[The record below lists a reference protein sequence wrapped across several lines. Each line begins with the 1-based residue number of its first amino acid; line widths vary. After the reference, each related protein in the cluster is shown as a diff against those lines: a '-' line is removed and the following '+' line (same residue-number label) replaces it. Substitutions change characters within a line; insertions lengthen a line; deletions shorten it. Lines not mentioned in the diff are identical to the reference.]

1 MSARAKAWWK
11 RQLVEDDTLSAVLKV
26 LAQKADG
33 AGVCAIEQAGIAEAI
48 GKQDRTVRRAMAAL
62 ESLGVISRKK
72 RCGHGK
78 PGRVADQ
85 ITLAIETDFA
95 ISKEAV
101 AGVKKLGATGH
112 GCPVG
117 RVAPT
122 NENQAAPYKEHARSV
137 YTQTSTSNPTTSL
150 PCSTRVWPEHDRG
163 KWRARLTFSGLGMD
177 LGRFDDEEEARA
189 FADASM
195 ECARHSFVA
204 PGTPMVPRIS
214 QKLKAMSAPELGAFL
229 FGDDGSQE
237 QEAAA

>member
-11 RQLVEDDTLSAVLKV
+11 RQLVEDETLSAVLKV
-26 LAQKADG
+26 LAHKADS
-33 AGVCAIEQAGIAEAI
+33 AGVCAIEQSDIAEAI

-62 ESLGVISRKK
+62 EGLGVLTRKK
-72 RCGHGK
+72 RCSHGK

-85 ITLAIETDFA
+85 ITLAIETDFTL
-95 ISKEAV
+95 SKEAIS
-101 AGVKKLGATGH
+101 GVKKLGATGH

-122 NENQAAPYKEHARSV
+122 DEIQAAPYKERARSV

-189 FADASM
+189 FADAAM
-195 ECARHSFVA
+195 EEVRHSLA
-204 PGTPMVPRIS
+204 NPGTPRVPTIS
-214 QKLKAMSAPELGAFL
+214 QKLKTMGAPELGAFL